1 MSHKRRKLDKLIFP
15 DHNTWVSRWL
25 SDAILA
31 TPKWQIN
38 SVLGSFYFNQWI
50 DILAS
55 RLDGMKL
62 PPRTN
67 PETNWARSMA
77 VGIAVAM
84 ASKEYEDNKV
94 KVEMTTQNQFLKDLL
109 SAPVIKL
116 ALGQSTIAPGVK
128 TASTITPE
136 GAKKAMEVIAS

>member
-1 MSHKRRKLDKLIFP
+1 MSHKRKKLEKLVFP
-15 DHNTWVSRWL
+15 DHNMWVARWL

-38 SVLGSFYFNQWI
+38 STLGSFYFNQWI

-62 PPRTN
+62 PARTN
-67 PETNWARSMA
+67 PETNWSRSMA
-77 VGIAVAM
+77 IGIAVAM

-94 KVEMTTQNQFLKDLL
+94 KVEMSTQNQFLRDLL

-116 ALGQSTIAPGVK
+116 ALGQSTVAPGVK
-128 TASTITPE
+128 TASVMTPE
-136 GAKKAMEVIAS
+136 GTKRAVAVQAM

>member
-1 MSHKRRKLDKLIFP
+1 MSHKRKKLNKLVFP
-15 DHNTWVSRWL
+15 DHNTWVAKWL

-38 SVLGSFYFNQWI
+38 STLGSFYYNEYI

-62 PPRTN
+62 PSRTN

-116 ALGQSTIAPGVK
+116 ALGQSTVAPGVRTANVISPEGTK
-128 TASTITPE
+128 KAVAVTAS
-136 GAKKAMEVIAS
+136 